1 VGIEW
6 KVHLC
11 ISTDLLERRLN
22 YERLSM
28 VRRYSLEGGY
38 NHANASKAV
47 RKDSVITVPDS
58 DTVLDSGY
66 VAYVAYI

>member
-1 VGIEW
+1 MDGTTI
-6 KVHLC
+6 C
-11 ISTDLLERRLN
+11 IATDLLEERLN

-28 VRRYSLEGGY
+28 LRRYGLEGGY

-58 DTVLDSGY
+58 DTVLNSGY
-66 VAYVAYI
+66 VAYVSYI

>member
-28 VRRYSLEGGY
+28 VRRYGLKGY